1 MPKRETFD
9 DTLDNLS
16 NDIEVLLKA
25 PVGSRRVKITD
36 LTPREGQQ
44 TKLATRVA
52 TEDLIPLC
60 EALDKCGFY
69 AVEMWGGATFDT
81 CIRYLKEDPWERL
94 RTIKAIMPNTKLQM
108 LLRGQ
113 HILAYSPNS
122 DKAVHRFVERAVA
135 NGMNVFRI
143 FEATNDFR
151 NLQVAVDA
159 VRECGPEAESHIEVN
174 YTISPVHTYERW
186 MDYAEQL
193 IEMGADWLSFKD
205 ATGILMPMDSYRL
218 IKGIKERAGDKLPVL
233 LHCHDMGG
241 TSIANHF
248 MAVLAGVDMIDSAMS
263 PLAFGSSHPATESMV
278 AMLRNTPFDSGID
291 LKSLEEP
298 ARIASEIRDKYEKY
312 ATKYS
317 DVSGEVLIHKI
328 PGGMIANMVA
338 NLEEAGKPE
347 LMDEALKEVPS
358 VEADL
363 GYPPLLTPLSQI
375 VGVQA
380 TLNVIT
386 GERYKIVTSET
397 RDYVEGKYGI
407 PPGPINKEL
416 IQKIMG
422 DEEPDYSIRAGD
434 LADQEDWDK
443 AVETLGP
450 LAKSDEDILMGV
462 MFPMQTKELLEL
474 KESGE
479 LAAAHAAAIPS
490 GPQEPAE
497 ASAEAPAKPAEAP
510 AEAPAQAPAAGP
522 PAPPPPTGAV
532 LPTVLPAPVEFD
544 AVLDGKTFHVQV
556 AGVGEPP
563 VPGAPVRYFVKI
575 DDRLEEVEVRPQPD
589 IAPVE
594 FDEVFQGDK
603 FHVQVA
609 GVGEPS
615 KQGAPRSYFI
625 RVDGKLE
632 EIEVHPQVEIPPS
645 ALLASSARA
654 APAAA
659 PAPATEGSNP
669 PSPAVAEA
677 PAAEAPAKAIPKAT
691 QPGDAVSPMAGRVV
705 RVLVKAGDTVKAG
718 QTVVVVEAMKLESE
732 VQSPIEGVVE
742 EIFVEPGDSVTSED
756 ALVRVA

>member
-1 MPKRETFD
+1 MPKRDNFD
-9 DTLDNLS
+9 EILNKLS
-16 NDIEVLLKA
+16 EDIEALMKA
-25 PVGSRRVKITD
+25 PVGSRSV
-36 LTPREGQQ
+36 
-44 TKLATRVA
+44 

-60 EALDKCGFY
+60 EKLDKCGFY

-94 RTIKAIMPNTKLQM
+94 RTIKAIMPNTRLQM

-122 DKAVHRFVERAVA
+122 DKAVHKFVERAVA

-159 VRECGPEAESHIEVN
+159 VNECGPEAEAHIEVN
-174 YTISPVHTYERW
+174 YTISPVHTFERW

-248 MAVLAGVDMIDSAMS
+248 MACLAGVDMIDSALS

-291 LKSLEEP
+291 LKTLEEP
-298 ARIASEIRDKYEKY
+298 AEIARKIREKYQKY

-317 DVSGEVLIHKI
+317 EVSGDVLIHKI

-347 LMDEALKEVPS
+347 LMDQALKEVPS

-386 GERYKIVTSET
+386 GERYKIVTGET

-416 IQKIMG
+416 MQKIMG
-422 DEEPDYSIRAGD
+422 DEEPDYSLRAGD
-434 LADQEDWDK
+434 LADKEDWDK
-443 AVETLGP
+443 SVETRGP
-450 LAKSDEDILMGV
+450 LAKSEEDILMGI

-474 KESGE
+474 RDSGE

-490 GPQEPAE
+490 EAEEPAK
-497 ASAEAPAKPAEAP
+497 AAAEAPAKPAGAPAAAP
-510 AEAPAQAPAAGP
+510 AEAPAASPA
-522 PAPPPPTGAV
+522 APPPATGAV

-544 AVLDGKTFHVQV
+544 AVLDGATFHVQV
-556 AGVGEPP
+556 AGVAGSPSA
-563 VPGAPVRYFVKI
+563 GAPVKYFVKI
-575 DDRLEEVEVRPQPD
+575 DDRLEQVEVRPQAG

-594 FDEVFQGDK
+594 FDEVFQGNK

-615 KQGAPRSYFI
+615 TQGGPRSYFI

-632 EIEVHPQVEIPPS
+632 EIEILPQVEIPPA
-645 ALLASSARA
+645 ALVASSAKA
-654 APAAA
+654 APAA
-659 PAPATEGSNP
+659 P
-669 PSPAVAEA
+669 VAAA
-677 PAAEAPAKAIPKAT
+677 PAAEAPGPAAPAAAEAPAAAAPPTGIPKAT
-691 QPGDAVSPMAGRVV
+691 QPGDAVPPMAGRVV
-705 RVLVKAGDTVKAG
+705 RVLVKKGDAVKAG

-732 VQSPIEGVVE
+732 VQSPIDGTVE
-742 EIFVEPGDSVTSED
+742 EIFVGPGDSVTAED
-756 ALVRVA
+756 ALVRVV

>member
-1 MPKRETFD
+1 MAKRDTFA
-9 DTLDNLS
+9 DTLDKLS
-16 NDIEVLLKA
+16 EDIQAILKA

-81 CIRYLKEDPWERL
+81 CIRYLKEDPWQRL
-94 RTIKAIMPNTKLQM
+94 RTIKSVMPNTRLQM

-151 NLQVAVDA
+151 NLQVALDA
-159 VRECGPEAESHIEVN
+159 VKECGGEAEAHIEVN
-174 YTISPVHTYERW
+174 YTISPVHTFERW
-186 MDYAEQL
+186 MNYAEQL

-205 ATGILMPMDSYRL
+205 ATGILMPFDSYRL

-248 MAVLAGVDMIDSAMS
+248 MAVLAGVDMIDSALS

-278 AMLRNTPFDSGID
+278 AMLRDSPFDTGID
-291 LKSLEEP
+291 LKLLEEP
-298 ARIASEIRDKYEKY
+298 ARIAGEIREKYEKY

-338 NLEEAGKPE
+338 NLEEAGKLE
-347 LMDEALKEVPS
+347 LMDQALKEVPS

-386 GERYKIVTSET
+386 GERYKIITRET

-416 IQKIMG
+416 MQKIMG
-422 DEEPDYSIRAGD
+422 DQEPDYSIRAGD
-434 LADQEDWDK
+434 LADREDWDK

-450 LAKSDEDILMGV
+450 LAKNDEDILMGV
-462 MFPMQTKELLEL
+462 MFPMQAKELLTLREN
-474 KESGE
+474 GE
-479 LAAAHAAAIPS
+479 LAAAHAAAIPQ
-490 GPQEPAE
+490 GPGEPAE
-497 ASAEAPAKPAEAP
+497 AAAEAPTKPAKAAAEAPAKPAEA
-510 AEAPAQAPAAGP
+510 AAAPP
-522 PAPPPPTGAV
+522 PAPPPAPGAV
-532 LPTVLPAPVEFD
+532 LPGVLPAPVEFD
-544 AVLDGKTFHVQV
+544 AVLNGTKFHVQV

-563 VPGAPVRYFVKI
+563 TAGAPVRYFVKI
-575 DDRLEEVEVRPQPD
+575 DDRLEEVEVFPLAD
-589 IAPVE
+589 LSPVE
-594 FDEVFQGDK
+594 FNEVFHGDK
-603 FHVQVA
+603 FHVEVA
-609 GVGEPS
+609 GVGE
-615 KQGAPRSYFI
+615 APRPGGPRRYFI
-625 RVDGKLE
+625 RVEGRLE
-632 EIEVHPQVEIPPS
+632 ELEVHPQVELPPF
-645 ALLASSARA
+645 AGVAPSARA
-654 APAAA
+654 APIATPAPTAEARA
-659 PAPATEGSNP
+659 PAAE
-669 PSPAVAEA
+669 AVAEA
-677 PAAEAPAKAIPKAT
+677 PARAIPKAT

-705 RVLVKAGDTVKAG
+705 RVLVRVDETVKAG

-732 VQSPIEGVVE
+732 VQSPIDGVVE
-742 EIFVEPGDSVTSED
+742 EIFVEPGDSITSED
-756 ALVRVA
+756 ALVRVVAS

>member
-1 MPKRETFD
+1 MPKRDTFD
-9 DTLDNLS
+9 DTLDKLS
-16 NDIEVLLKA
+16 KDIEALLKA

-60 EALDKCGFY
+60 ETLDKCGLY

-94 RTIKAIMPNTKLQM
+94 RTIKAIMPNTRLQM

-159 VRECGPEAESHIEVN
+159 VKECGPEAEAHIEVN

-193 IEMGADWLSFKD
+193 IEMGADWLSLKD
-205 ATGILMPMDSYRL
+205 ATGILMPMDAYRL

-241 TSIANHF
+241 TSIANHL
-248 MAVLAGVDMIDSAMS
+248 MAVLAGVDMFDTALS

-278 AMLRNTPFDSGID
+278 AMLRDTPFDTGID
-291 LKSLEEP
+291 LKLLEEP
-298 ARIASEIRDKYEKY
+298 ARIAREIREKYQKY

-317 DVSGEVLIHKI
+317 EVSGEVLIHKI

-347 LMDEALKEVPS
+347 LMDQALKEIPS

-380 TLNVIT
+380 TLNVIS
-386 GERYKIVTSET
+386 GERYKIITSET

-416 IQKIMG
+416 MQKIMG
-422 DEEPDYSIRAGD
+422 DKEPDYSFRAGD
-434 LADQEDWDK
+434 LADPEDWDK

-450 LAKSDEDILMGV
+450 LAKNDEDILMGV
-462 MFPMQTKELLEL
+462 MFPMQAKELLEL
-474 KESGE
+474 RESGK
-479 LAAAHAAAIPS
+479 LAEAHAAAIPS
-490 GPQEPAE
+490 GPEEAAE
-497 ASAEAPAKPAEAP
+497 AAAEAPAKPAGAP
-510 AEAPAQAPAAGP
+510 AEAPAAP
-522 PAPPPPTGAV
+522 PAPPPATGAV

-544 AVLDGKTFHVQV
+544 AVLDGATFHVQI

-563 VPGAPVRYFVKI
+563 MPGAPVRYFIKI
-575 DDRLEEVEVRPQPD
+575 DDRLEEVEVRPQAGV
-589 IAPVE
+589 APVE

-609 GVGEPS
+609 GVGEPA
-615 KQGAPRSYFI
+615 KQGGPRSYFI

-632 EIEVHPQVEIPPS
+632 EIEIHPQVEIPPS

-659 PAPATEGSNP
+659 PAPAAAAS
-669 PSPAVAEA
+669 SAPAQA
-677 PAAEAPAKAIPKAT
+677 AAEAPAVGIPKAT

-705 RVLVKAGDTVKAG
+705 RVLVKKGDSVTAG

-732 VQSPIEGVVE
+732 VQSPIDGTVE

-756 ALVRVA
+756 ALVRIA

>member
-1 MPKRETFD
+1 MPKQDTFD
-9 DTLDNLS
+9 DTLNKLS
-16 NDIEVLLKA
+16 KDIEALMKA
-25 PVGSRRVKITD
+25 PVGSRSVKITD

-52 TEDLIPLC
+52 TEDLVPLC
-60 EALDKCGFY
+60 EALDKCGLY

-94 RTIKAIMPNTKLQM
+94 RTIKSIMPNTRLQM

-159 VRECGPEAESHIEVN
+159 VNECGPEAEAHIEVN

-248 MAVLAGVDMIDSAMS
+248 MAVLAGVDMIDSALS

-291 LKSLEEP
+291 LKTLEEP
-298 ARIASEIRDKYEKY
+298 ANIARGIRDKYQKY
-312 ATKYS
+312 ATRYS
-317 DVSGEVLIHKI
+317 DVSGDVLIHKI

-347 LMDEALKEVPS
+347 LMDQALKEVPS

-380 TLNVIT
+380 TLNVIS
-386 GERYKIVTSET
+386 GERYKIITGET

-416 IQKIMG
+416 MQKIMG
-422 DEEPDYSIRAGD
+422 DAEPDYSIRAGD
-434 LADQEDWDK
+434 LADKEDWDK

-450 LAKSDEDILMGV
+450 LAKSDEDIIMGIL
-462 MFPMQTKELLEL
+462 FPMQTKELLEL

-490 GPQEPAE
+490 GPEE
-497 ASAEAPAKPAEAP
+497 AAEAPATPAA
-510 AEAPAQAPAAGP
+510 APAQGPAAPAA
-522 PAPPPPTGAV
+522 APPLATAAV

-544 AVLDGKTFHVQV
+544 AVVDGATFHVQV
-556 AGVGEPP
+556 AGVGGPP
-563 VPGAPVRYFVKI
+563 APGAPVKYFVKI
-575 DDRLEEVEVRPQPD
+575 DDRLEEVEVRPQAGM
-589 IAPVE
+589 APVE

-603 FHVQVA
+603 FHVRVA
-609 GVGEPS
+609 GVGEPTE
-615 KQGAPRSYFI
+615 QGGPRSYFI

-645 ALLASSARA
+645 ALPASA
-654 APAAA
+654 ASPAPAA
-659 PAPATEGSNP
+659 PAPIAEASNP
-669 PSPAVAEA
+669 PAQALAEA
-677 PAAEAPAKAIPKAT
+677 PAAVPAGIPKAT

-705 RVLVKAGDTVKAG
+705 RVLVKEGDSVKAG

-732 VQSPIEGVVE
+732 VQSPIDGTVE
-742 EIFVEPGDSVTSED
+742 AIFVGPGDSVTSED
-756 ALVRVA
+756 ALVRIA

>member
-1 MPKRETFD
+1 MPKRDTFD
-9 DTLDNLS
+9 ETLDKLS
-16 NDIEVLLKA
+16 KDMATILKA

-60 EALDKCGFY
+60 ETLDKCGLY

-94 RTIKAIMPNTKLQM
+94 RTIKAIMPNTRLQM

-113 HILAYSPNS
+113 HILAYSPSS
-122 DKAVHRFVERAVA
+122 DKAVYRFVERAVA

-159 VRECGPEAESHIEVN
+159 VKACGPEAEAHIEVN

-193 IEMGADWLSFKD
+193 IEMGADWLSLKD
-205 ATGILMPMDSYRL
+205 ATGILMPMDAYRL

-248 MAVLAGVDMIDSAMS
+248 MAVLAGVDMFDTALS

-298 ARIASEIRDKYEKY
+298 AKIARQVKEKYQKY

-317 DVSGEVLIHKI
+317 EVSGEVLIHKI

-347 LMDEALKEVPS
+347 LMDQALKEIPS

-380 TLNVIT
+380 TLNVIS
-386 GERYKIVTSET
+386 GERYKIITSET

-407 PPGPINKEL
+407 PPGPINKDL
-416 IQKIMG
+416 MQKIMG
-422 DEEPDYSIRAGD
+422 DKEPDYSFRAGD
-434 LADQEDWDK
+434 LADPEDWDK

-450 LAKSDEDILMGV
+450 LAKNDEDILMGV
-462 MFPMQTKELLEL
+462 MFPMQAKELLEL
-474 KESGE
+474 RENGG
-479 LAAAHAAAIPS
+479 LAEAHAAAIPS
-490 GPQEPAE
+490 GTEE
-497 ASAEAPAKPAEAP
+497 AAAAPAPAKPAAAAP
-510 AEAPAQAPAAGP
+510 PAAP
-522 PAPPPPTGAV
+522 SAPPPATSAV

-544 AVLDGKTFHVQV
+544 AVLDGTTSHVQI
-556 AGVGEPP
+556 AGVGGPS
-563 VPGAPVRYFVKI
+563 VPGAPVRYFIKI
-575 DDRLEEVEVRPQPD
+575 DDRLEEVEVRPQAGV
-589 IAPVE
+589 APVE
-594 FDEVFQGDK
+594 FDEVFQGNK
-603 FHVQVA
+603 FHVQIA
-609 GVGEPS
+609 GVGEPA
-615 KQGAPRSYFI
+615 KQGGPRSYFI

-632 EIEVHPQVEIPPS
+632 EVEIHPQVEIPPS
-645 ALLASSARA
+645 APA

-659 PAPATEGSNP
+659 PAPAAAAP
-669 PSPAVAEA
+669 A
-677 PAAEAPAKAIPKAT
+677 PAAAASSAPAQAAAEVPVAGIPKAT

-705 RVLVKAGDTVKAG
+705 RVLVKKGDSVTAG

-732 VQSPIEGVVE
+732 VQSPIDGTVE

>member
-9 DTLDNLS
+9 DILDKLS
-16 NDIEVLLKA
+16 KDIAAVLKA
-25 PVGSRRVKITD
+25 PVGSRRVKVTD

-60 EALDKCGFY
+60 EELDKCGFY

-94 RTIKAIMPNTKLQM
+94 RTIKSVMPNTRLQM

-113 HILAYSPNS
+113 HVLAYSPSS
-122 DKAVHRFVERAVA
+122 DKVVRRFVERAVA

-151 NLQVAVDA
+151 NLQVALDA
-159 VRECGPEAESHIEVN
+159 VKECGDEAEAHIEVN
-174 YTISPVHTYERW
+174 YTISPVHTFERW

-205 ATGILMPMDSYRL
+205 ATGILMPFDSYRL

-248 MAVLAGVDMIDSAMS
+248 MAVLAGVDMFDTALS

-278 AMLRNTPFDSGID
+278 AMLRNTPFDTGID

-298 ARIASEIRDKYEKY
+298 ARIAREIKEKYEKY

-317 DVSGEVLIHKI
+317 EVSGEVLIHKI

-347 LMDEALKEVPS
+347 LMDQALKEIPS

-380 TLNVIT
+380 TLNVIS
-386 GERYKIVTSET
+386 GERYKIITSET

-416 IQKIMG
+416 MQKIMG
-422 DEEPDYSIRAGD
+422 DEEPDYSLRAGD
-434 LADQEDWDK
+434 LADLEDWDK

-450 LAKSDEDILMGV
+450 LAKNDEDIIMGV
-462 MFPMQTKELLEL
+462 MFPMQAKELLTL
-474 KESGE
+474 RESGE

-490 GPQEPAE
+490 GPAE
-497 ASAEAPAKPAEAP
+497 AAGAAAQAPAKTAGAP
-510 AEAPAQAPAAGP
+510 AEAPAQVPAAPPAAPARA
-522 PAPPPPTGAV
+522 TGAV
-532 LPTVLPAPVEFD
+532 LATVLPAPVEFD
-544 AVLDGKTFHVQV
+544 AVVDGGTFHVQV

-563 VPGAPVRYFVKI
+563 MPGAPVRYFVKI
-575 DDRLEEVEVRPQPD
+575 DGRLEEVEVRPQAD

-594 FDEVFQGDK
+594 FDEVFHGDK

-615 KQGAPRSYFI
+615 KQGGPRSYFI

-632 EIEVHPQVEIPPS
+632 EIEVHPQVEIPPP
-645 ALLASSARA
+645 AMLASSATR

-659 PAPATEGSNP
+659 PAPSAKAPNP
-669 PSPAVAEA
+669 AAQAVAEA
-677 PAAEAPAKAIPKAT
+677 AAGAIPKAT

-705 RVLVKAGDTVKAG
+705 RVLVKKGDSVKAG

-732 VQSPIEGVVE
+732 VQSPIAGEVE

-756 ALVRVA
+756 ALVRVV

>member
-9 DTLDNLS
+9 DILDKLS
-16 NDIEVLLKA
+16 KDIAAILKA
-25 PVGSRRVKITD
+25 PVGSRSVKITD

-60 EALDKCGFY
+60 ETLDKCGFY

-94 RTIKAIMPNTKLQM
+94 RTIKAIMPNTRLQM

-122 DKAVHRFVERAVA
+122 DKAVYRFVERAVA

-159 VRECGPEAESHIEVN
+159 VKECGPEAEAHIEVN
-174 YTISPVHTYERW
+174 YTISPVHTFERW

-193 IEMGADWLSFKD
+193 IAMGADWLSFKD
-205 ATGILMPMDSYRL
+205 ATGILMPFDSYRL

-248 MAVLAGVDMIDSAMS
+248 MAVLAGVDMIDSALS
-263 PLAFGSSHPATESMV
+263 PLAFGSSHPATDSML
-278 AMLRNTPFDSGID
+278 AMLRDTPFDSGID
-291 LKSLEEP
+291 LKTLEEP
-298 ARIASEIRDKYEKY
+298 ARIAREIKEKYEKY

-317 DVSGEVLIHKI
+317 EVSGDVLIHKI

-347 LMDEALKEVPS
+347 LMDTALKEIPS
-358 VEADL
+358 VEADI

-380 TLNVIT
+380 TLNVIS
-386 GERYKIVTSET
+386 GERYKIITSET

-416 IQKIMG
+416 MQKIMG
-422 DEEPDYSIRAGD
+422 DEKPDYSFRAGD
-434 LADQEDWDK
+434 LADPADWDK

-450 LAKSDEDILMGV
+450 LAKNDEDIIMGV
-462 MFPMQTKELLEL
+462 QFPMQTKELLEL
-474 KESGE
+474 RESGE

-490 GPQEPAE
+490 GPEEPAG
-497 ASAEAPAKPAEAP
+497 AAAEAPAKPAEA
-510 AEAPAQAPAAGP
+510 AAQAPAAP
-522 PAPPPPTGAV
+522 PAAPPPATGAV
-532 LPTVLPAPVEFD
+532 LASVLPAPVEFD
-544 AVLDGKTFHVQV
+544 AVLDGATFHVQV

-563 VPGAPVRYFVKI
+563 SPGAPVRYFIRI
-575 DDRLEEVEVRPQPD
+575 DDRLEEVEVRPQAGL
-589 IAPVE
+589 APVE
-594 FDEVFQGDK
+594 FDEVFHGDK

-609 GVGEPS
+609 GVGEPP
-615 KQGAPRSYFI
+615 KQGGPRSYFI

-632 EIEVHPQVEIPPS
+632 EVEVHTQVELPPPAS
-645 ALLASSARA
+645 LASSARA

-659 PAPATEGSNP
+659 PNPAAQ
-669 PSPAVAEA
+669 AVAEA
-677 PAAEAPAKAIPKAT
+677 PAAEAPPAGIPKAT

-705 RVLVKAGDTVKAG
+705 RVLVKTGDAVKAG

-732 VQSPIEGVVE
+732 VQSAIEGVVE
-742 EIFVEPGDSVTSED
+742 EIFVGPGDSVTSED

>member
-1 MPKRETFD
+1 MPKRDTFN
-9 DTLDNLS
+9 DTLDKLS
-16 NDIEVLLKA
+16 KDIEALLKA
-25 PVGSRRVKITD
+25 PVGSRSVKITD

-60 EALDKCGFY
+60 EALDKCGLY

-94 RTIKAIMPNTKLQM
+94 RTIKAIMPNTRLQM

-159 VRECGPEAESHIEVN
+159 VKECGPEAEAHIEVN

-248 MAVLAGVDMIDSAMS
+248 MAVLAGVDMIDSALS

-278 AMLRNTPFDSGID
+278 AMLRDTPFDSGID

-298 ARIASEIRDKYEKY
+298 ARIAREIKEKYEKY

-317 DVSGEVLIHKI
+317 EVSGDVLIHKI

-347 LMDEALKEVPS
+347 LMDQALKEVPS

-380 TLNVIT
+380 TLNVIS
-386 GERYKIVTSET
+386 GERYKIITSET

-416 IQKIMG
+416 MQKIMG

-434 LADQEDWDK
+434 LADLEDWDK

-450 LAKSDEDILMGV
+450 LAKNDEDIIMGV
-462 MFPMQTKELLEL
+462 MFPMQAKELLTL
-474 KESGE
+474 RESGE
-479 LAAAHAAAIPS
+479 LAQAHAAAIPS
-490 GPQEPAE
+490 GPEEAAE
-497 ASAEAPAKPAEAP
+497 AAAEAPAKPAGAP
-510 AEAPAQAPAAGP
+510 AEAPAQAPAAA
-522 PAPPPPTGAV
+522 PAPPPATGAV

-544 AVLDGKTFHVQV
+544 AVLDGATFHVQV

-563 VPGAPVRYFVKI
+563 MPGAPVRYFVKI
-575 DDRLEEVEVRPQPD
+575 DDRLEEVEVRPQAGV
-589 IAPVE
+589 APVE

-609 GVGEPS
+609 GVGEPA
-615 KQGAPRSYFI
+615 KQGGPRSYFI

-645 ALLASSARA
+645 ALLASAARA

-659 PAPATEGSNP
+659 PAPAAEASN
-669 PSPAVAEA
+669 SPAQAVAEA
-677 PAAEAPAKAIPKAT
+677 PAAAAPPAGIPKAT

-705 RVLVKAGDTVKAG
+705 RVLVKKGDSVTAG

-732 VQSPIEGVVE
+732 VQSPIDGTVE

-756 ALVRVA
+756 ALVRVV

>member
-1 MPKRETFD
+1 MPKRENFD
-9 DTLDNLS
+9 DILDNLS
-16 NDIEVLLKA
+16 KDIEALLKA

-60 EALDKCGFY
+60 ETLDKCGFY

-248 MAVLAGVDMIDSAMS
+248 MAVLAGVDMIDSALS

-298 ARIASEIRDKYEKY
+298 ARIAREIREKYQKY
-312 ATKYS
+312 ATRYS
-317 DVSGEVLIHKI
+317 DVSGDVLIHKI

-380 TLNVIT
+380 TLNVIS
-386 GERYKIVTSET
+386 GERYKIVTGET

-416 IQKIMG
+416 MQKIMG
-422 DEEPDYSIRAGD
+422 DEEPDYSLRAGD
-434 LADQEDWDK
+434 LADKEDWDK

-450 LAKSDEDILMGV
+450 LAKSDEDIIMGI

-474 KESGE
+474 RESGE
-479 LAAAHAAAIPS
+479 LAAAHAAAIPA
-490 GPQEPAE
+490 GPEEPAE
-497 ASAEAPAKPAEAP
+497 AAAEAPAKPAEAP

-575 DDRLEEVEVRPQPD
+575 DDRLEEVEVRPQAD

-603 FHVQVA
+603 FHVEVA
-609 GVGEPS
+609 GVGEPP

-659 PAPATEGSNP
+659 PVPSAEAANP
-669 PSPAVAEA
+669 TALAEA

-705 RVLVKAGDTVKAG
+705 RVLVKAGDAVKAG

-742 EIFVEPGDSVTSED
+742 EIFVAPGDSVTSED
-756 ALVRVA
+756 ALVRVV

>member
-9 DTLDNLS
+9 DTLDKLS
-16 NDIEVLLKA
+16 KDIAAVLKA
-25 PVGSRRVKITD
+25 PVGSRRIKVTD

-60 EALDKCGFY
+60 ETLDNCGFY

-94 RTIKAIMPNTKLQM
+94 RTIKSVMPNTRLQM

-113 HILAYSPNS
+113 HVLAYSPSS
-122 DKAVHRFVERAVA
+122 DKVVHRFVERAVA

-151 NLQVAVDA
+151 NLQVALDA
-159 VRECGPEAESHIEVN
+159 VKECGGEAEAHIEVN

-205 ATGILMPMDSYRL
+205 ATGILMPFDSYRL
-218 IKGIKERAGDKLPVL
+218 IKGIKERAGNKLPVL

-248 MAVLAGVDMIDSAMS
+248 MAVLAGVDMFDTALS

-278 AMLRNTPFDSGID
+278 AMLRNTPFDTGID
-291 LKSLEEP
+291 LKLLEEP
-298 ARIASEIRDKYEKY
+298 ARIAREIKEKYQKY

-317 DVSGEVLIHKI
+317 EVSGEVLIHKI

-347 LMDEALKEVPS
+347 LMDQALKEIPS

-380 TLNVIT
+380 TLNVIS
-386 GERYKIVTSET
+386 GERYKVITSET

-416 IQKIMG
+416 MQKIMG
-422 DEEPDYSIRAGD
+422 DEEPDYSFRAGD
-434 LADQEDWDK
+434 LADPEDWDK

-450 LAKSDEDILMGV
+450 LAKSDEDIIMGV
-462 MFPMQTKELLEL
+462 MFPMQAKELLTL
-474 KESGE
+474 RESGE

-490 GPQEPAE
+490 GPEE
-497 ASAEAPAKPAEAP
+497 AAAAAAEAPAKPAEA
-510 AEAPAQAPAAGP
+510 AAQAPAAP
-522 PAPPPPTGAV
+522 PAPPSRAPAAV
-532 LPTVLPAPVEFD
+532 LPSVLPAPVEFD
-544 AVLDGKTFHVQV
+544 AVLNGDKFHVQV

-563 VPGAPVRYFVKI
+563 RPGAPVRYFVKI
-575 DDRLEEVEVRPQPD
+575 DDRLEEVEVRPQAD

-594 FDEVFQGDK
+594 FDEVFHGDK

-609 GVGEPS
+609 GVGEPP
-615 KQGAPRSYFI
+615 KQGGPRSYFI

-632 EIEVHPQVEIPPS
+632 EIEVHPQVELPPPASFAPS
-645 ALLASSARA
+645 ARP

-659 PAPATEGSNP
+659 PNP
-669 PSPAVAEA
+669 GAQAVAEA
-677 PAAEAPAKAIPKAT
+677 PAAEAPPTAIPKAT
-691 QPGDAVSPMAGRVV
+691 QPGDAVPPMAGRVV
-705 RVLVKAGDTVKAG
+705 RVLVKKGDTVKTG

-732 VQSPIEGVVE
+732 VQSPIDGVVE
-742 EIFVEPGDSVTSED
+742 EIFVGPGDSVTSED
-756 ALVRVA
+756 ALVRVV

>member
-1 MPKRETFD
+1 MPKRDTFD
-9 DTLDNLS
+9 DTLDKLS
-16 NDIEVLLKA
+16 KDIEALMTA
-25 PVGSRRVKITD
+25 PVGSRPVKITD

-60 EALDKCGFY
+60 ETLDKCGFY

-94 RTIKAIMPNTKLQM
+94 RTIKAIMPNTRLQM

-122 DKAVHRFVERAVA
+122 DKAVHKFVERAVA

-159 VRECGPEAESHIEVN
+159 VNECGPEAEAHIEVN
-174 YTISPVHTYERW
+174 YTISPVHTFERW

-248 MAVLAGVDMIDSAMS
+248 MAVLAGVDMFDSALS

-291 LKSLEEP
+291 LKTLEEP
-298 ARIASEIRDKYEKY
+298 ARIAREIREKYQKY

-317 DVSGEVLIHKI
+317 EVSGDVLIHKI

-347 LMDEALKEVPS
+347 LMDQALKEVPS

-380 TLNVIT
+380 TLNVIS
-386 GERYKIVTSET
+386 GERYKIVTGET

-416 IQKIMG
+416 MRKIMGG

-434 LADQEDWDK
+434 LADKEDWDK

-450 LAKSDEDILMGV
+450 LAKSDEDIIMGI

-474 KESGE
+474 RESGK
-479 LAAAHAAAIPS
+479 LAEAHAAAIPS
-490 GPQEPAE
+490 GAE
-497 ASAEAPAKPAEAP
+497 EAAEAPAKAAAAP
-510 AEAPAQAPAAGP
+510 AEAPAAGAPAAAP
-522 PAPPPPTGAV
+522 RPAAAAV

-544 AVLDGKTFHVQV
+544 AVVDGRTFHVQV
-556 AGVGEPP
+556 AGVAGSPAPGTP
-563 VPGAPVRYFVKI
+563 VKYFVKI
-575 DDRLEEVEVRPQPD
+575 DDRLEQVEVRPQAGV
-589 IAPVE
+589 APVE

-615 KQGAPRSYFI
+615 EQGGPRSYFI
-625 RVDGKLE
+625 RVDGKLQ
-632 EIEVHPQVEIPPS
+632 EIEVHPQVEIQPSGILAPS
-645 ALLASSARA
+645 ASA

-659 PAPATEGSNP
+659 PAPAAAA
-669 PSPAVAEA
+669 PSAPTPAVEEA
-677 PAAEAPAKAIPKAT
+677 PAAAPAVGIPKAT

-705 RVLVKAGDTVKAG
+705 RVLVKKGDTVTAG

-732 VQSPIEGVVE
+732 VQSPIDGTVE
-742 EIFVEPGDSVTSED
+742 DIFVGPGDSVTSED
-756 ALVRVA
+756 ALVRVV

>member
-1 MPKRETFD
+1 MPKRDTFD
-9 DTLDNLS
+9 DTLNKLS
-16 NDIEVLLKA
+16 QDIEALMKA
-25 PVGSRRVKITD
+25 PVGSRSVKITD

-60 EALDKCGFY
+60 ETLDKCGFY

-94 RTIKAIMPNTKLQM
+94 RTIKAIMPNTRLQM

-122 DKAVHRFVERAVA
+122 DKAVHKFVERAVA

-151 NLQVAVDA
+151 NLQVAIDA
-159 VRECGPEAESHIEVN
+159 VNECGPEAEAHIEVN

-248 MAVLAGVDMIDSAMS
+248 MAVLAGVDMIDSALS

-298 ARIASEIRDKYEKY
+298 ASIARAIREKYQKY

-317 DVSGEVLIHKI
+317 EVSGDVLIHKI

-347 LMDEALKEVPS
+347 LMDQALKEVPS

-380 TLNVIT
+380 TLNVIS
-386 GERYKIVTSET
+386 GERYKIITGET

-416 IQKIMG
+416 MQKIMG
-422 DEEPDYSIRAGD
+422 DKEPDYSIRAGD
-434 LADQEDWDK
+434 LADKEDWDK

-450 LAKSDEDILMGV
+450 LAKSDEDIIMGV
-462 MFPMQTKELLEL
+462 MFPMQAKELLEL
-474 KESGE
+474 RESGK
-479 LAAAHAAAIPS
+479 LAEAHAAAIPS
-490 GPQEPAE
+490 GPEEPA
-497 ASAEAPAKPAEAP
+497 AAAAEAPAKSAA
-510 AEAPAQAPAAGP
+510 APAAASP
-522 PAPPPPTGAV
+522 PAAPPPAAGAV

-544 AVLDGKTFHVQV
+544 AVLDGATFHVQV
-556 AGVGEPP
+556 AGVVGSPS
-563 VPGAPVRYFVKI
+563 PGAPVKYFVKI
-575 DDRLEEVEVRPQPD
+575 DDRLEQVEVRPQAG

-603 FHVQVA
+603 YHVQVA

-615 KQGAPRSYFI
+615 TQGGPRSYFI

-632 EIEVHPQVEIPPS
+632 EIEIRPQVEIPPV
-645 ALLASSARA
+645 AVVASSARA
-654 APAAA
+654 APAAPAA
-659 PAPATEGSNP
+659 PAAEASASAP
-669 PSPAVAEA
+669 PVQAAAEA
-677 PAAEAPAKAIPKAT
+677 PAAAAPPTGIPKAT
-691 QPGDAVSPMAGRVV
+691 QPGDAVPPMAGRVV
-705 RVLVKAGDTVKAG
+705 RVLVKKGDAVKAG

-732 VQSPIEGVVE
+732 VQSPIDGTVE
-742 EIFVEPGDSVTSED
+742 EIFVGPGDSVTAED
-756 ALVRVA
+756 ALVRVV

>member
-1 MPKRETFD
+1 MPKSETFD
-9 DTLDNLS
+9 DILDKLS
-16 NDIEVLLKA
+16 KDIEAVLKA
-25 PVGSRRVKITD
+25 PVGSKSVKLTD

-60 EALDKCGFY
+60 ETLDKCGFY

-94 RTIKAIMPNTKLQM
+94 RTIKAIMPNTRLQM

-151 NLQVAVDA
+151 NLQVALDA
-159 VRECGPEAESHIEVN
+159 VKECGGEAEAHIEVN

-205 ATGILMPMDSYRL
+205 ATGILMPFDSYRL

-241 TSIANHF
+241 TSIANHL
-248 MAVLAGVDMIDSAMS
+248 MAVLAGVDMIDSALS

-278 AMLRNTPFDSGID
+278 AMLRNTPFDTGID

-298 ARIASEIRDKYEKY
+298 ARIAREIKEKYEKY

-317 DVSGEVLIHKI
+317 EVSGEVLIHKI

-347 LMDEALKEVPS
+347 LMDQALKEIPS

-380 TLNVIT
+380 TLNVIS
-386 GERYKIVTSET
+386 GERYKIITSET

-416 IQKIMG
+416 MQKIMG
-422 DEEPDYSIRAGD
+422 DEEPDYSLRAGD
-434 LADQEDWDK
+434 LADPEDWDK

-450 LAKSDEDILMGV
+450 LAKNDEDIIMGV
-462 MFPMQTKELLEL
+462 MFPMQAKELLTL
-474 KESGE
+474 RESGE

-490 GPQEPAE
+490 GPEEPAE
-497 ASAEAPAKPAEAP
+497 AAAEAPAKPAEA
-510 AEAPAQAPAAGP
+510 AAQAPAAPAPAPP
-522 PAPPPPTGAV
+522 PAPPGAV
-532 LPTVLPAPVEFD
+532 LPSVLPAPVEFD
-544 AVLDGKTFHVQV
+544 AIVDGATFHVQV

-563 VPGAPVRYFVKI
+563 SPGAPVRYFVKI
-575 DDRLEEVEVRPQPD
+575 DDKLEEVEVFPL
-589 IAPVE
+589 AGLSPVE
-594 FDEVFQGDK
+594 FNEVFHGDK
-603 FHVQVA
+603 FHVEVA
-609 GVGEPS
+609 GVGEPP
-615 KQGAPRSYFI
+615 KKGGPRRYFV
-625 RVDGKLE
+625 RVDGRLE
-632 EIEVHPQVEIPPS
+632 EIEVYPQVELPPF
-645 ALLASSARA
+645 AGLASRA
-654 APAAA
+654 VQAPAAVA
-659 PAPATEGSNP
+659 PAPSAGA
-669 PSPAVAEA
+669 PSPAAEAVAEA
-677 PAAEAPAKAIPKAT
+677 PAAAIPKAT

-705 RVLVKAGDTVKAG
+705 RVLVKAGDAVKAG

-732 VQSPIEGVVE
+732 VQSPIDGTVE

>member
-1 MPKRETFD
+1 MAKRDTFA
-9 DTLDNLS
+9 DTLEKLS
-16 NDIEVLLKA
+16 QDIQAILKA

-94 RTIKAIMPNTKLQM
+94 RTIKSIMPNTKLQM

-135 NGMNVFRI
+135 DGMNVFRI

-159 VRECGPEAESHIEVN
+159 VKECGGEAEAHIEVN

-205 ATGILMPMDSYRL
+205 ATGILMPFDSYKL

-248 MAVLAGVDMIDSAMS
+248 MAVLAGVDMIDSALS

-278 AMLRNTPFDSGID
+278 AMLRDSPFDSGID
-291 LKSLEEP
+291 LRLLEEP
-298 ARIASEIRDKYEKY
+298 ARIAREIRDKYEKY
-312 ATKYS
+312 ATRYS
-317 DVSGEVLIHKI
+317 DVSGDVLIHKI

-338 NLEEAGKPE
+338 NLEEAGKLE
-347 LMDEALKEVPS
+347 LMDQALKEVPS
-358 VEADL
+358 VETDL

-386 GERYKIVTSET
+386 GERYKIVTGET

-407 PPGPINKEL
+407 PPGPVNKEL
-416 IQKIMG
+416 IRKIMG
-422 DEEPDYSIRAGD
+422 DQEPDYSIRAGD

-462 MFPMQTKELLEL
+462 MFPMQAKELLEL
-474 KESGE
+474 KEKGE
-479 LAAAHAAAIPS
+479 LAAAHAAAIPQ
-490 GPQEPAE
+490 GPGEPA
-497 ASAEAPAKPAEAP
+497 AAATEAPAKPAQAP
-510 AEAPAQAPAAGP
+510 AEAPAEPAAAPAAPP
-522 PAPPPPTGAV
+522 PAPPPAPGAV
-532 LPTVLPAPVEFD
+532 LPGVLPAPVEFD
-544 AVLDGKTFHVQV
+544 AVLDGTNFHVQV

-563 VPGAPVRYFVKI
+563 TAGAPVRYFVKI
-575 DDRLEEVEVRPQPD
+575 DDRLEEVEVFPLAD
-589 IAPVE
+589 LSPVE
-594 FDEVFQGDK
+594 FNEVYHGDK
-603 FHVQVA
+603 FHVEVA
-609 GVGEPS
+609 GVGE
-615 KQGAPRSYFI
+615 APKPGGPRRYFI
-625 RVDGKLE
+625 RVEGRLE
-632 EIEVHPQVEIPPS
+632 ELEVHPQVELPPFA
-645 ALLASSARA
+645 ALAPPARA
-654 APAAA
+654 APVATPAPTAEA
-659 PAPATEGSNP
+659 PAPAAE
-669 PSPAVAEA
+669 AVAEA
-677 PAAEAPAKAIPKAT
+677 PVRAIPKAT

-705 RVLVKAGDTVKAG
+705 RVLVRVDETVKAG

-742 EIFVEPGDSVTSED
+742 KIFVEPGDSITSED
-756 ALVRVA
+756 ALVRVVAS